1 MPARPRRRPAV
12 FGQAVALEGVVVVAK
27 ESAGA
32 AVSGLRYVMGL
43 VQNNDATETDHAK
56 SSTRLQRD
64 N

>member
-1 MPARPRRRPAV
+1 V